1 MVALLSA
8 ELSVTGPMNSP
19 PAVTSLVTSTVP
31 VPVTVVVVVVVVVV
45 VTGGVVVVG
54 VTVIVTCGVVWII
67 VLTGISEKL
76 AVVLIFAPTL
86 ISVRAAVVTPS
97 FQPVK
102 LYPALGTA
110 VTAVPLAP

>member
-31 VPVTVVVVVVVVVV
+31 VPVTVVVVVVVVV
-45 VTGGVVVVG
+45 TGGVVVVG
-54 VTVIVTCGVVWII
+54 VTVIVTCGVVWIV
-67 VLTGISEKL
+67 VLTSISEKL

>member
-19 PAVTSLVTSTVP
+19 LAVTSLVTLTVP
-31 VPVTVVVVVVVVVV
+31 VPVTVVVV

-86 ISVRAAVVTPS
+86 ISVRATVVTPS
-97 FQPVK
+97 LQPVK
-102 LYPALGTA
+102 LYR
-110 VTAVPLAP
+110 